1 MSLSL
6 VRWIKFGN
14 NIPYFIS
21 VIFKGHYGSG
31 KTMLAVEVAK
41 IKMARFLEEKEDVKV
56 NVLTYDTAWSDYTL
70 LIEEYKS
77 KYFEDLNKSIIRIG
91 SLSEFVKNRIV
102 IMCFT
107 CAK

>member
-56 NVLTYDTAWSDYTL
+56 NVLTYDTAWSV
-70 LIEEYKS
+70 
-77 KYFEDLNKSIIRIG
+77 G
-91 SLSEFVKNRIV
+91 
-102 IMCFT
+102 
-107 CAK
+107 

>member
-41 IKMARFLEEKEDVKV
+41 IKMARFLEEKEDVK
-56 NVLTYDTAWSDYTL
+56 
-70 LIEEYKS
+70 
-77 KYFEDLNKSIIRIG
+77 
-91 SLSEFVKNRIV
+91 
-102 IMCFT
+102 
-107 CAK
+107 